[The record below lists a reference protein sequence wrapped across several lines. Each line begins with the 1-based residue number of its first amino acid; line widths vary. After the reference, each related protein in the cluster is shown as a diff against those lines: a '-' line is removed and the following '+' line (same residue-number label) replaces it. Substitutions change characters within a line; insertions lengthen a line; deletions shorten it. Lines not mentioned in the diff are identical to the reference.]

1 VVSVDAVTDDEVAR
15 LRRELE
21 RLRSENHRLSRLL
34 DLRGQDTTPA
44 PEQLAAMATQG
55 PVTMASPVPEK
66 LAFYASLFRTRRDAY
81 AKRWE
86 NHRLGTAGWSPAV
99 AGGWRRGMD
108 RRTAAYLPLTAEVVT
123 AHLVG
128 DVFMGLIPAELY
140 ELLRDVVGALSQG
153 MAISIAPHNTMLT
166 TQEAADLLNISRPTL
181 VRLLTDGEIPHSLR
195 GRHRRVLLRDI
206 LDYSERTRTE
216 RRRALDQMAADAEDD
231 DLYEITLDS
240 PPSR

>member
-1 VVSVDAVTDDEVAR
+1 MSSTLRERTVLPPEDPADLVRFARGLADAEAPAR
-15 LRRELE
+15 
-21 RLRSENHRLSRLL
+21 
-34 DLRGQDTTPA
+34 
-44 PEQLAAMATQG
+44 
-55 PVTMASPVPEK
+55 
-66 LAFYASLFRTRRDAY
+66 
-81 AKRWE
+81 AK
-86 NHRLGTAGWSPAV
+86 
-99 AGGWRRGMD
+99 
-108 RRTAAYLPLTAEVVT
+108 
-123 AHLVG
+123 LVG
-128 DVFMGLIPAELY
+128 PDGSHLDIPAELY

-206 LDYSERTRTE
+206 LDYSERTRAE

>member
-1 VVSVDAVTDDEVAR
+1 MSSTLRERTVLPPENPAELVRFARGLADAEA
-15 LRRELE
+15 
-21 RLRSENHRLSRLL
+21 
-34 DLRGQDTTPA
+34 PA
-44 PEQLAAMATQG
+44 P
-55 PVTMASPVPEK
+55 
-66 LAFYASLFRTRRDAY
+66 
-81 AKRWE
+81 AK
-86 NHRLGTAGWSPAV
+86 
-99 AGGWRRGMD
+99 
-108 RRTAAYLPLTAEVVT
+108 
-123 AHLVG
+123 LVG
-128 DVFMGLIPAELY
+128 PDGSQLDIPAELY